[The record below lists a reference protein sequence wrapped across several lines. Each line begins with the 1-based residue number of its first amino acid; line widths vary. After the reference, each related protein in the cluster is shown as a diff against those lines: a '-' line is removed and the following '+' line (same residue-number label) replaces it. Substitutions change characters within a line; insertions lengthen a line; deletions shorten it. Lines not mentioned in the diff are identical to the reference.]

1 MEVTVYSCNPFTS
14 LFQKQ
19 PLKRRGAQDMHLLWM
34 SKSMLIACAQLFEPR
49 ARTYG
54 MHLLRCARSMLVTC
68 MRCKLLGMAE
78 TCNLKMSG

>member
-1 MEVTVYSCNPFTS
+1 MEVTVYSCIPFTS

-49 ARTYG
+49 ARARMVCSCYG
-54 MHLLRCARSMLVTC
+54 VLGACSSHACD
-68 MRCKLLGMAE
+68 KLLGMAE
-78 TCNLKMSG
+78 TCGTSFL